1 MTAVTTSRDPI
12 RPAAPGPVAGS
23 PLRWLLADSWVVT
36 RRTFLHWRQAPWG
49 IAVNLFFPILTLL
62 MFTYLFGGGFDV
74 PGEGGYQDFLIPGM
88 LALSI
93 LFGIEGTVL
102 DVVTDSSKGVTD
114 RFRAMPMATGAV
126 VIGRS
131 LADMATAVLG
141 LLALMLTGFA
151 MGWRWDEGIPSGLA
165 AVGLLL
171 LLRVAFI
178 WLGIFLGLVLRT
190 PEAAVI
196 VQVLVWPIGFVSN
209 AYVSPATMPGWLGAL
224 ANANPMSATVAATR
238 DLFGAPTWGAGS
250 LVDAHALALAVAW
263 PLAILAVFVPLTVR
277 RYLRLSR

>member
-1 MTAVTTSRDPI
+1 MTALTTSAP
-12 RPAAPGPVAGS
+12 PAPVAGS

-36 RRTFLHWRQAPWG
+36 RRTFLHWRQVPWG
-49 IAVNLFFPILTLL
+49 IAVSLLFPVLTLL

-88 LALSI
+88 LALSV

-131 LADMATAVLG
+131 VADMVTATLG
-141 LLALMLTGFA
+141 LVALMVTGVA
-151 MGWRWDEGIPSGLA
+151 MGWGWDDGIASGLA

-171 LLRVAFI
+171 LLRFAFI
-178 WLGIFLGLVLRT
+178 WLGIFLGLVLKT

-196 VQVLVWPIGFVSN
+196 VQVLVWPIGFISN
-209 AYVSPATMPGWLGAL
+209 AYVSPSTMPGWLGAI
-224 ANANPMSATVAATR
+224 ANANPMSATVSATR
-238 DLFGAPTWGAGS
+238 QLFGAPTWGAES
-250 LVDAHALALAVAW
+250 WVDQHAMALAVAW
-263 PLAILAVFVPLTVR
+263 PLVILAVFVPLAVR
-277 RYLRLSR
+277 RYRSLSR